1 MTATTTKQPAHRP
14 SRRDEIIQ
22 TAIRV
27 FAENGYA
34 EAAISD
40 IAEAADV
47 AVTAVYYHFT
57 GKDDLFAAA
66 MRASLDS
73 ISEVVVSVRPSE
85 GSVGSADPEGL
96 RLAIDAVWDWID
108 ENPYAA
114 SLVHVQLPGATRQLS
129 AIRQDFLERHE
140 RRANDYLSSGE
151 DKRPAAV
158 RTAAG
163 TLQMRTLID
172 SLMAVHAMR
181 LADGPLSHLSPRALR
196 REVHEL
202 ARQLL
207 LND

>member
-1 MTATTTKQPAHRP
+1 M
-14 SRRDEIIQ
+14 Q

-73 ISEVVVSVRPSE
+73 ISEVVISVSPQRGCAGFRRPQ
-85 GSVGSADPEGL
+85 GL

-129 AIRQDFLERHE
+129 AIRQNFLQLHE
-140 RRANDYLSSGE
+140 RRASDYLAGAE
-151 DKRPAAV
+151 DKRPTAV

-163 TLQMRTLID
+163 PCRCAPSSTR
-172 SLMAVHAMR
+172 
-181 LADGPLSHLSPRALR
+181 
-196 REVHEL
+196 
-202 ARQLL
+202 
-207 LND
+207 

>member
-1 MTATTTKQPAHRP
+1 MPETTKQPAHRP
-14 SRRDEIIQ
+14 SRRDEIVQ
-22 TAIRV
+22 SAIRV
-27 FAENGYA
+27 FAEKGYA

-40 IAEAADV
+40 IAEAANV

-66 MRASLDS
+66 MRTSLES
-73 ISEVVVSVRPSE
+73 ISDVVVSVRPSDE
-85 GSVGSADPEGL
+85 SVGSADADGL

-108 ENPYAA
+108 EHPQTA

-129 AIRQDFLERHE
+129 SIRQEFLELHE
-140 RRANDYLSSGE
+140 RRAYDYLTTDE
-151 DKRPAAV
+151 DRRPIAV

-181 LADGPLSHLSPRALR
+181 LADGPLSRLSPKAVRN
-196 REVHEL
+196 EVQQL
-202 ARQLL
+202 ARRLL
-207 LND
+207 LQG